1 MRVAGVDGC
10 RSSDKAGGWIAV
22 VRELEDETARTVL
35 TIRVVHLAELLARPD
50 APSVVAVDMPI
61 GLPDL
66 TGPKGRAPERL
77 VRPRLGGRQSSV
89 FSIPSR
95 AAVYAGVDAAIPLEE
110 RYRHACAIARET
122 SDGGKAVAKQGFHI
136 FPKIVE
142 IDRLLRERPEFR
154 AVVRECHPEV
164 AFWAMNGE
172 APLAEP
178 KKVKGAPYPAGL
190 ALRRRLLEA
199 QGFEPDAMAAE
210 RARTLR
216 VGADDLID
224 ACAASW
230 TAARIA
236 RGHAVSFPDPP
247 EHDAHGLPV
256 AIWA

>member
-1 MRVAGVDGC
+1 MRIAGVDGC
-10 RSSDKAGGWIAV
+10 PGGWIAV
-22 VRELEDETARTVL
+22 VREIEGELARTVL
-35 TIRVVHLAELLARPD
+35 TIRVVHLVELIDRPD
-50 APSVVAVDMPI
+50 APSIVAVDMPI
-61 GLPDL
+61 GLPDF

-77 VRPRLGGRQSSV
+77 VRPLLGGRQSSV

-95 AAVYAGVDAAIPLEE
+95 AAVYAGVDAAIPSEE

-142 IDRLLRERPEFR
+142 IDRLLRARPEFQ

-172 APLAEP
+172 APLSEP
-178 KKVKGAPYPAGL
+178 KKMKGAPYPVGL
-190 ALRRRLLEA
+190 ALRRGLLETH
-199 QGFEPDAMAAE
+199 GFEPDTMAAE

-216 VGADDLID
+216 VGADDLVD
-224 ACAASW
+224 ACAAAR

-236 RGHAVSFPDPP
+236 RGQAVTFPDPP
-247 EHDAHGLPV
+247 ERDAHGLPV

>member
-1 MRVAGVDGC
+1 MRIAGIDGC
-10 RSSDKAGGWIAV
+10 PGGWIAV
-22 VRELEDETARTVL
+22 VREIEGEIARTVL
-35 TIRVVHLAELLARPD
+35 TIRVVHLVELLDRPD
-50 APSVVAVDMPI
+50 APSIVAVDMPI
-61 GLPDL
+61 GLPDF

-77 VRPRLGGRQSSV
+77 VRPHLGGRQSSV

-95 AAVYAGVDAAIPLEE
+95 AAVYAGVDEAIPLEE

-122 SDGGKAVAKQGFHI
+122 SDAGKAVAKQGFHI

-142 IDRLLRERPEFR
+142 IDRLLRTRPEFQ

-172 APLAEP
+172 TPLTEP
-178 KKVKGAPYPAGL
+178 KKTKGAPYPVGL
-190 ALRRRLLEA
+190 ALRRGLLETH
-199 QGFEPDAMAAE
+199 GFEPDIMAAE

-224 ACAASW
+224 ACAAAW

-236 RGHAVSFPDPP
+236 RGNALTFPDPP
-247 EHDAHGLPV
+247 ERDAYGLPV